1 MLHSDSLFI
10 VDNDATA
17 LNTYLSAKINKVANH
32 KNRSPESKRTRNER
46 GAHFDANRFHYSL
59 ISLLVISEFSLL
71 DVYVLLC
78 MFYLIR
84 AYIVVISS
92 VLSNIV
98 FYYALIRI

>member
-71 DVYVLLC
+71 DVYVFRC
-78 MFYLIR
+78 MHLIS

-92 VLSNIV
+92 VLSTIV